1 MRSNKLVFI
10 AASLFF
16 TTLGSCAKDP
26 LARIAIVDNP
36 WFKIASRP
44 RLLAANLNNPM
55 SPRLAGDRLVVA
67 ESGAGNVIA
76 VENGKST
83 PVITGF
89 VNERYENYNI
99 SAQGITIDPSS
110 GLWIIA
116 AAEGP
121 GRVLL
126 FNPSTYPAE
135 AKSGREI
142 RIQGA
147 VDDNPFATVLAAG
160 GRILVVSGGTKA
172 AYQGDFDAV
181 GNPGPLKPVVEVE
194 SGLIGLTLDP
204 KSGDVFGAVFG
215 RGPGTGEIVR
225 WDATKKPAVLRKV
238 ASGFTNPVDVTF
250 TADGLL
256 LSLEFG
262 EFGSKGSGRVAI
274 VATDG
279 SGSVTPLI
287 TGLNNPSGFFMNS
300 DNTLFITE
308 FGVNSLEGTLISL
321 KLIPR
326 REM

>member
-1 MRSNKLVFI
+1 MML
-10 AASLFF
+10 AA
-16 TTLGSCAKDP
+16 CAKDP
-26 LARIAIVDNP
+26 LERIAIVDNP
-36 WFKIASRP
+36 WFQIASRP
-44 RLLAANLNNPM
+44 RLLASHLNNPM
-55 SPRLAGDRLVVA
+55 SPRLAGNRLVIA
-67 ESGAGNVIA
+67 ESGAGSVVE
-76 VENGKST
+76 VENGKTT

-99 SAQGITIDPSS
+99 SAEGITIDPSS

-126 FNPSTYPAE
+126 FDPSYFPAD

-142 RIQGA
+142 PIEGA

-160 GRILVVSGGTKA
+160 GRILVVSGGTKT
-172 AYQGDFDAV
+172 AYQGDFDAR
-181 GNPGPLKPVVEVE
+181 GTPGPLRPVVEVE
-194 SGLIGLTLDP
+194 TGLIGLTLDP
-204 KSGDVFGAVFG
+204 RSGDVFGAVFG

-225 WDATKKPAVLRKV
+225 WDATRRPAVLRKV
-238 ASGFTNPVDVTF
+238 ASGFTNPIDVIF
-250 TADGLL
+250 DADGLL

-287 TGLNNPSGFFMNS
+287 TGLNNPSGFYLSS
-300 DNTLFITE
+300 DHTLFITE
-308 FGVNSLEGTLISL
+308 FGADSLEGTLISL

-326 REM
+326 REK